1 MDLMFGVHQRLMVT
15 SSLCCVQMEY
25 LQKNEYFPF
34 KTVIIDDSLQ
44 NTLGKCLVS
53 FGNFWFHYL
62 LVKLLFLA
70 SWSYLFFL

>member
-1 MDLMFGVHQRLMVT
+1 
-15 SSLCCVQMEY
+15 MEY

-44 NTLGKCLVS
+44 NTLGETKNAECHLEI
-53 FGNFWFHYL
+53 FWFHYL
-62 LVKLLFLA
+62 LVQLLFLA